1 MLIFV
6 ISNGLFFCCLVYV
19 SCYLMIL
26 GSLQSRETTLQ
37 IFPSTTAFKRSIIN
51 QWTQSFSIEKCSNAT
66 DGHGT
71 ANTTAGN
78 NSQSNAANGKLF
90 MDLNFIENID
100 INIFWCISDNLLFSC
115 FFRHLAANTESLSWW
130 CSC

>member
-1 MLIFV
+1 MLIFFLTDFFFL
-6 ISNGLFFCCLVYV
+6 SLFFYFLLSV
-19 SCYLMIL
+19 IL

-90 MDLNFIENID
+90 MDFNFIKNY
-100 INIFWCISDNLLFSC
+100 
-115 FFRHLAANTESLSWW
+115 
-130 CSC
+130 